1 MERLFIAALL
11 VAVLVSPALAALKVN
26 DEAPAFSL
34 PDSRGRDFSLSEVAG
49 AARTAKINGVVV
61 SFFASWC
68 VPCRQEL
75 PLINSLVD
83 ELKNKGINVVLI
95 NVKEDFSTINT
106 LLSELK
112 VDKPLVLSDRY
123 GKVSEKYQIR
133 FMPATFF
140 IGSDGK
146 IKHIIFGGIQDEKEL
161 RDSAVKLIK

>member
-1 MERLFIAALL
+1 MTRLFIVALL
-11 VAVLVSPALAALKVN
+11 VAILVSPALAALKIN

-34 PDSRGRDFSLSEVAG
+34 SDSQGRDFSLSEVAG
-49 AARTAKINGVVV
+49 AARRGKINGVVV

-83 ELKNKGINVVLI
+83 ELKNKGIKVVLI
-95 NVKEDFSTINT
+95 NVKEDFSTINA
-106 LLSELK
+106 LLAELK

-123 GKVSEKYQIR
+123 GKVSDKYQIR

-161 RDSAVKLIK
+161 RDSAVKLAK